1 MVAAAVA
8 SKIVAPSLSL
18 AHLGPVLQVAG
29 PIFFLGLQ
37 SASVNTALKIASD
50 KSTGQLSALPFVS
63 LLTNC
68 IIWTLYGY
76 LKSDNTVLVPNAIG
90 IIAGGFGT
98 FMFNKY
104 STDKP
109 MKIYAVSI
117 LLSAIA
123 SFLAFTGNWHTLGL
137 LGCILAVAVSG
148 SPLATLQTVIRD
160 RSTASLPFPTSLATW
175 CNAFSWSL
183 YGLMIAHDPMIF
195 GPNLMGLTLATIQMS
210 LFAVFGMPPKGGR
223 AKIDDSF

>member
-1 MVAAAVA
+1 MVAAVA
-8 SKIVAPSLSL
+8 SKVIAPALSL
-18 AHLGPVLQVAG
+18 AQLGPVLKVAG

-37 SASVNTALKIASD
+37 SASVNTALKIAND

-90 IIAGGFGT
+90 IVAGGFGT
-98 FMFNKY
+98 FIYNKY
-104 STDKP
+104 SADKP
-109 MKIYAVSI
+109 LKIYAASVI
-117 LLSAIA
+117 LSAIA
-123 SFLAFTGNWHTLGL
+123 SFLAFTGNWYALGL
-137 LGCILAVAVSG
+137 LGCLLAVAVSG
-148 SPLATLQTVIRD
+148 SPLATLKTVIRD
-160 RSTASLPFPTSLATW
+160 KSTASLPFPTSLATW

-210 LFAVFGMPPKGGR
+210 LFVAFGMPPRQGK
-223 AKIDDSF
+223 AKINDTF